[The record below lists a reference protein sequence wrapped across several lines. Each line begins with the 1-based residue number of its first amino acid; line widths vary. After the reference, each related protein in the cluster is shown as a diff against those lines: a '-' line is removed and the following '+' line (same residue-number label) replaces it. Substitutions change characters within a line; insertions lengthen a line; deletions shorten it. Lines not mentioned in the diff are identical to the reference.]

1 MPIADSEQM
10 LEIADDASSAG
21 FQVGLGGQSI
31 VQAEQGEIG
40 SEGLGL
46 AAAAIILLIMFG
58 SLVAAGLPI
67 LMAVAG
73 LAVSSTLTTV
83 VISFVDAPDW
93 STSLATMM
101 GIGIGI
107 DYALLM
113 VTRFREWRAA
123 GLDPEAATVATLDTA
138 GRSVMVAGTTV
149 VISML
154 GLFAMGLSF
163 MRGAAVVTIL
173 GVLVVMVA
181 SITLFPALLGY
192 LGKHVDRLR
201 LPASGAVT
209 PSSLPKA
216 VTSSRRGPGWAGAA
230 SSTATASWPRSSA
243 SPSCWRSPCRSSA
256 SASGSPTP
264 ATTARRPA
272 AGRPTTCWPTAS
284 APA

>member
-1 MPIADSEQM
+1 M
-10 LEIADDASSAG
+10 
-21 FQVGLGGQSI
+21 V
-31 VQAEQGEIG
+31 
-40 SEGLGL
+40 
-46 AAAAIILLIMFG
+46 
-58 SLVAAGLPI
+58 
-67 LMAVAG
+67 AVAG

-107 DYALLM
+107 DYTLLM

-173 GVLVVMVA
+173 AVLVVMVA
-181 SITLFPALLGY
+181 SVTLFPALLGY
-192 LGKHVDRLR
+192 LGKHVDRFR
-201 LPASGAVT
+201 LPIGRGHTVVVAEGGHVE
-209 PSSLPKA
+209 PS
-216 VTSSRRGPGWAGAA
+216 RGWLALEP
-230 SSTATASWPRSSA
+230 
-243 SPSCWRSPCRSSA
+243 
-256 SASGSPTP
+256 
-264 ATTARRPA
+264 
-272 AGRPTTCWPTAS
+272 AGRPPPDRCGRVVGVAR
-284 APA
+284 AC

>member
-1 MPIADSEQM
+1 
-10 LEIADDASSAG
+10 
-21 FQVGLGGQSI
+21 
-31 VQAEQGEIG
+31 
-40 SEGLGL
+40 
-46 AAAAIILLIMFG
+46 
-58 SLVAAGLPI
+58 
-67 LMAVAG
+67 MAVAG

-201 LPASGAVT
+201 LPDRARAHGRG
-209 PSSLPKA
+209 
-216 VTSSRRGPGWAGAA
+216 RRGRPRRAVARLAGLEPAGRPPPHRRRRRRRRHPAGA
-230 SSTATASWPRSSA
+230 R
-243 SPSCWRSPCRSSA
+243 RCRSSA
-256 SASGSPTP
+256 SGSASPTP

-272 AGRPTTCWPTAS
+272 AARPTTCWPTAS

>member
-1 MPIADSEQM
+1 M
-10 LEIADDASSAG
+10 
-21 FQVGLGGQSI
+21 
-31 VQAEQGEIG
+31 
-40 SEGLGL
+40 
-46 AAAAIILLIMFG
+46 
-58 SLVAAGLPI
+58 
-67 LMAVAG
+67 MAVAG

-201 LPASGAVT
+201 LPIGRGHTVVVAEGGHVE
-209 PSSLPKA
+209 PSRA
-216 VTSSRRGPGWAGAA
+216 GWPGAA
-230 SSTATASWPRSSA
+230 WSTATASWPRSSA
-243 SPSCWRSPCRSSA
+243 SPSCWRSRCRSSTSA
-256 SASGSPTP
+256 SASPTP

-272 AGRPTTCWPTAS
+272 AARPTTCWPTAS

>member
-1 MPIADSEQM
+1 
-10 LEIADDASSAG
+10 
-21 FQVGLGGQSI
+21 
-31 VQAEQGEIG
+31 
-40 SEGLGL
+40 
-46 AAAAIILLIMFG
+46 
-58 SLVAAGLPI
+58 
-67 LMAVAG
+67 
-73 LAVSSTLTTV
+73 
-83 VISFVDAPDW
+83 
-93 STSLATMM
+93 MM

-138 GRSVMVAGTTV
+138 GRSVIVAGTTV

-192 LGKHVDRLR
+192 LGKHIDRLR
-201 LPASGAVT
+201 LPIGRGHTVVVAEGGHVE
-209 PSSLPKA
+209 PSRGVAGLEPA
-216 VTSSRRGPGWAGAA
+216 GRPPPDRRGARRRRRPAGAGRR
-230 SSTATASWPRSSA
+230 RSS
-243 SPSCWRSPCRSSA
+243 PSGSA
-256 SASGSPTP
+256 SPTP

-272 AGRPTTCWPTAS
+272 AARPTTCWPRAS
-284 APA
+284 ARA